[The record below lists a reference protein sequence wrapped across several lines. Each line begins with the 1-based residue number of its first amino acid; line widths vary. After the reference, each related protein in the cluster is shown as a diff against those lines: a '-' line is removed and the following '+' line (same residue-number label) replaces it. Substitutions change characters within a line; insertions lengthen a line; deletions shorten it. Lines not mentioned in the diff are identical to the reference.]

1 MYIYIIHIIVVQG
14 YSDKYVNILIVYW
27 DIYIYILEY
36 MYDIVTHMTI
46 LKLIALF
53 WAYSLVNYDMG
64 RYVIHL
70 GYIGN
75 HD

>member
-1 MYIYIIHIIVVQG
+1 
-14 YSDKYVNILIVYW
+14 
-27 DIYIYILEY
+27 